1 MNIFYLG
8 HSLEKNSGGIEKYTY
23 TVLKNLEVLG
33 HKIIVHTVNNECKNF
48 SNLSIKR
55 IKYFDK
61 FLLGTLISKSL
72 YDKYPKIDVFLCGHL
87 FLARHMETIT
97 NKYFKKYKLFV
108 YGIECWGGRFQ
119 ARYSHLRNIDK
130 IISISSF
137 TTRQIR
143 KQGFD
148 DQIVYLPPTLELN
161 NYPPVKKD
169 KCKDKISFITVS
181 RLSASEQYKGHDK
194 VIEAI
199 GIIINKY
206 KIENI
211 KYLIVGKGDDELR
224 LKTIVKKLNLE
235 KYVEFYGFASSKDLA
250 LLYSKSDVF
259 IMPSNVSLNPSKPE
273 GEGFGIAFIEAAM
286 YELPLIGPND
296 GGSKDII
303 DNEVNGLEC
312 NPISP
317 NDIAKKMK
325 ILVENATLRRDYGKN
340 SKQIVIERFTTNKP
354 KEFYEKIL

>member
-23 TVLKNLEVLG
+23 TVLKNLEILG
-33 HKIIVHTVNNECKNF
+33 HKIIVCTVNNECKNF

-61 FLLGTLISKSL
+61 FLLGTLISKRL

-97 NKYFKKYKLFV
+97 KKYHKKYKLFV

-119 ARYSHLRNIDK
+119 ECYSHLGNIDK

-137 TTRQIR
+137 TTTQIR

-148 DQIVYLPPTLELN
+148 GQIVYLPPTVELN
-161 NYPPVKKD
+161 NSPPIKKD
-169 KCKDKISFITVS
+169 KYKDKISFITVS
-181 RLSASEQYKGHDK
+181 RLSASERYKGHDK
-194 VIEAI
+194 VIEAM

-211 KYLIVGKGDDELR
+211 EYLIVGKGDDELR
-224 LKTIVKKLNLE
+224 LRTIVKELNLE
-235 KYVEFYGFASSKDLA
+235 KYVEFYGFVSSQDLT

-259 IMPSNVSLNPSKPE
+259 IMPSHVSLNPAKPE

-286 YELPLIGPND
+286 HELPLIGPDD

-303 DNEVNGLEC
+303 VNKVNGLEC
-312 NPISP
+312 NPMLP
-317 NDIAKKMK
+317 NDIAKKMM
-325 ILVENATLRRDYGKN
+325 ILIENATLRRDYGKN